1 MKTIMI
7 YRRDFKETAEA
18 NFFEDILEELG
29 IPPEKWDDIYEIE
42 ISVSDYFTNLNEQ

>member
-29 IPPEKWDDIYEIE
+29 NTTKTVICGRTLFELQKIVNDYIYK
-42 ISVSDYFTNLNEQ
+42 